1 MAGVV
6 LYTSK
11 TNHVVYESITSEERS
26 NVNNRAAHCFSLS
39 LVFIFS
45 IHSGSHKIEIQTHL
59 TLYFEVEPE
68 LGFFLFFSR

>member
-11 TNHVVYESITSEERS
+11 TNHVEYESITSEEKRS
-26 NVNNRAAHCFSLS
+26 NVNNRTAHRFSLS

-45 IHSGSHKIEIQTHL
+45 IHSGSHKTEIQTQIS
-59 TLYFEVEPE
+59 LYI
-68 LGFFLFFSR
+68 LK